1 VFAAVACGVA
11 GAEPLKIRLQY
22 AASSQFVPI
31 IPLAPSELYKH
42 YGKSY
47 VVEPIFMAGAG
58 PALTAYAAGELQL
71 AALNPQT
78 TVNAVVTAKLELA
91 AIAQVLSTD
100 VPGYSGGAFYCR
112 DTVRSVADAKGK
124 TIGIN
129 TRGSSPEAA
138 ARSFFAKNGLKDT
151 DWQGVE
157 IPFPT
162 SLAALDAKRVDCAVL
177 VAPWN
182 IIADTQRPD
191 LKVLFRNGDVF
202 GAVEST
208 SWFGKPDWIAK
219 NRAALVDFLE
229 DHIRMRRW
237 CLDPKTQPEAV
248 KLLAQVDKQPVE
260 NVAWVFT
267 NKDNFH
273 HPDLMV
279 DADRFQKNVN
289 DLHAA
294 GVTPATIEAK
304 KHIDM
309 SLVKDALARVGST
322 H

>member
-1 VFAAVACGVA
+1 
-11 GAEPLKIRLQY
+11 
-22 AASSQFVPI
+22 
-31 IPLAPSELYKH
+31 
-42 YGKSY
+42 
-47 VVEPIFMAGAG
+47 
-58 PALTAYAAGELQL
+58 
-71 AALNPQT
+71 
-78 TVNAVVTAKLELA
+78 VVTAKLELA
-91 AIAQVLSTD
+91 AIAQVLTTD
-100 VPGYSGGAFYCR
+100 YPGYSGGAYYCR
-112 DTVRSVADAKGK
+112 DTVKTVADVKGK

-138 ARSFFAKNGLKDT
+138 ARTFFARNGLKDT

-157 IPFPT
+157 IPFPA

-182 IIADTQRPD
+182 NIADAQRPE
-191 LKVLFRNGDVF
+191 LKVLFRNGQVF
-202 GAVEST
+202 GPVEST

-237 CLDPKTQPEAV
+237 CLDPKTQPEAA

-260 NVAWVFT
+260 NVAWIFT

-279 DADRFQKNVN
+279 DVARFQKNVD
-289 DLHAA
+289 DLHKA
-294 GVTPATIEAK
+294 GVTPATIDAS

-309 SLVKDALARVGST
+309 SLVREALVRADGRR
-322 H
+322 